1 MKKPTRSSSLLTV
14 AFCAVLS
21 VLPLSA
27 LAEPKSVTQMNETL
41 QFTANSPTRDF
52 EQTGSAQFSMALSG
66 LGSFEKF
73 QNTGKENY
81 SLSNAQLIVQG
92 RANLLQYYIQ
102 AGKYLMPGLGEGI
115 SSSAAYSPYGE
126 IPHAYLSYEL
136 NTHWSLMVGKLL
148 SMPGYE
154 NPFTYQNQ
162 NIQRGLLERHN
173 NTISRGVQFN
183 YRDGSNSFFTTL
195 NDGFYSGDYKWGGVG
210 GSFAQDS
217 NNTTTLMWGGPLQGV
232 PVQTFVTPVLQNN
245 AQIFNVI
252 HSLSLGQWSF
262 TPYFQYTYIPAHAV
276 SALPSP
282 ISTNGVASIINYK
295 VPADINF
302 LGLSGQVHIP
312 LRLERLYI
320 STNALLTDIE
330 SQTFSNANSVTI
342 TPTLQAGIYY
352 LRAEA
357 SHLSSANPLFM
368 RGASQNRFLI
378 EFGIL
383 Y

>member
-1 MKKPTRSSSLLTV
+1 M
-14 AFCAVLS
+14 F
-21 VLPLSA
+21 
-27 LAEPKSVTQMNETL
+27 
-41 QFTANSPTRDF
+41 NSTTGRDP
-52 EQTGSAQFSMALSG
+52 
-66 LGSFEKF
+66 
-73 QNTGKENY
+73 
-81 SLSNAQLIVQG
+81 IV
-92 RANLLQYYIQ
+92 
-102 AGKYLMPGLGEGI
+102 
-115 SSSAAYSPYGE
+115 
-126 IPHAYLSYEL
+126 
-136 NTHWSLMVGKLL
+136 
-148 SMPGYE
+148 
-154 NPFTYQNQ
+154 
-162 NIQRGLLERHN
+162 
-173 NTISRGVQFN
+173 
-183 YRDGSNSFFTTL
+183 FFTTL